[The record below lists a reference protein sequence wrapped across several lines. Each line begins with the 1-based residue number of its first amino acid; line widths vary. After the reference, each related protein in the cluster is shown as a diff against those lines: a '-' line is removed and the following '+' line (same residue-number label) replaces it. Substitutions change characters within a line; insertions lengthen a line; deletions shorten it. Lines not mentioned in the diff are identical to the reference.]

1 MAHNGPLDV
10 AMQQAIRAALVES
23 GITLSECARAI
34 RLADNSFSRRM
45 NGHIAF
51 QWNEIV
57 AIAKLTGR
65 QVSDLVASAERIMS
79 LRTGA
84 A

>member
-1 MAHNGPLDV
+1 
-10 AMQQAIRAALVES
+10 MQQAIRAALVES
-23 GITLSECARAI
+23 GITLSECAKAI

-57 AIAKLTGR
+57 AIAKLTDR
-65 QVSDLVASAERIMS
+65 PVSDLVANAERIMS